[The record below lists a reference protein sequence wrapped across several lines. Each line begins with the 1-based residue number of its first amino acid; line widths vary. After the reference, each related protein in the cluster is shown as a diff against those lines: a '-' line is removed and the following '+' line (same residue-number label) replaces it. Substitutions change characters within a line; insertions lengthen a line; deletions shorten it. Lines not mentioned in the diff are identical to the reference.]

1 MWFYPLLKVVRKKK
15 IFHRVG
21 EKNLLLKVRGAEWWQ
36 AWVHPLQLC
45 LHSVGGFR
53 KAKVWVLTPP
63 LDKNATFFFPK
74 QKRVPPTRDSSWAG
88 PSYLHH
94 SCSVSAPIAS
104 SKQKPWRDLISTSF
118 SKLLFQK
125 VKPNICFLHLAH
137 SRGAAATCWKNQGEV
152 GASGSEH
159 GQTPPFMLQS
169 SILSQTFDYLP
180 LFPSTARFFRC
191 PMRSCL
197 LNTWI
202 RRLRLV
208 PRETEGLAVDPR
220 GLASG

>member
-15 IFHRVG
+15 KFFHRVG

-36 AWVHPLQLC
+36 AWVHRLQLC

-74 QKRVPPTRDSSWAG
+74 QKRVPPTRNSSWAG

-104 SKQKPWRDLISTSF
+104 SKQKPWRDLISASF
-118 SKLLFQK
+118 SKLLLFQK

-152 GASGSEH
+152 GASSSEH

-180 LFPSTARFFRC
+180 LSPQLPGS
-191 PMRSCL
+191 SD
-197 LNTWI
+197 
-202 RRLRLV
+202 V
-208 PRETEGLAVDPR
+208 PWGPAALIPE
-220 GLASG
+220 